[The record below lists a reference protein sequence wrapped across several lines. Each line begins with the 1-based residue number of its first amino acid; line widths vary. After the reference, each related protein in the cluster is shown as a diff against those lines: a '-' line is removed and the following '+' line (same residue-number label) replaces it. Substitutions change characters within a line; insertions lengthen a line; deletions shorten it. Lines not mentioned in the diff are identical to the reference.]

1 MGMMRGKLPGD
12 AWPVLAVF
20 AVSAAAGVLYMATF
34 EGQAY
39 FAQHMFG
46 PAAMWACGRGF
57 ENPML
62 SRAPAL
68 TDFLYSRRD
77 CIECSEI
84 PADIPLAPWD
94 GESLSTQEWAAYHP
108 HPEYGGW
115 VNCQRFHLYLLG
127 GVAVLWRILGVA
139 WISLLPLYGL
149 LFGMTGAACYGLF
162 RLVMRRAPAVV
173 FALLFVA
180 APLHIQ
186 QLPDLRDYAKAPFF
200 LTVIFLTGLVAKKR
214 LSGRAFAGVCAMCG
228 MVLGVGIGFRQDLL
242 ICIPPFVVV
251 ALFLAP
257 GNPLREKGKRLAGV
271 AMFLACFL
279 VVGAPILRVLFVKG
293 NNSSHDTLIGF
304 NKYCN
309 DRLGVGSPVYDF
321 GDPFLDEYTRA
332 VVESY
337 DARVNGG
344 SERLRHY
351 TAAYDRA
358 GSQYF
363 RELALMFP
371 ADLVV
376 RAYASVLRIV
386 DEMRPDSAEPWPRDV
401 ENGGARLFYRAYG
414 AVTRLLLSHGRYVMV
429 LALLLLAGYDLRW
442 GVAALFLLGWFAG
455 YPSLRFSVRHC
466 FHMQI
471 VSYLAAGF
479 LVQRGLDLPGA
490 LWVKVRTGKPVL
502 ENPIAWRR
510 YVINV
515 AAFAAIAV
523 VATWAPL
530 AGLRAYQDLRVWEL
544 LRKTTTASLDRIEV
558 RRLTLEGGRVLFEP
572 QDFAQFDPEGTS
584 TQTEYLVV
592 ELEPGAAPEPVQLT
606 FLYEAEDPE
615 RDFTRTVTA
624 DLRLARDGEPTR
636 VYFPVYHSGESR
648 FAGMTVD
655 ENQAETVAN
664 LYRARDFEGIPVLLT
679 AVLYPGWQAM
689 PLHFELTR

>member
-1 MGMMRGKLPGD
+1 MGKMRGKLPAD
-12 AWPVLAVF
+12 AWAALVVF
-20 AVSAAAGVLYMATF
+20 AVSAVGGIVYMATF
-34 EGQAY
+34 DGQAY

-77 CIECSEI
+77 CIECGDI

-94 GESLSTQEWAAYHP
+94 GEALSTEEWAVYHP

-127 GVAVLWRILGVA
+127 SVAVLWRVLGVA
-139 WISLLPLYGL
+139 WSSLLPLYGL
-149 LFGMTGAACYGLF
+149 LFGITGAASYGLF
-162 RLVMRRAPAVV
+162 RLAMGRVPAVV

-180 APLHIQ
+180 GPLHVQ

-200 LTVIFLTGLVAKKR
+200 LTAIFLTGFIAKKSLNR
-214 LSGRAFAGVCAMCG
+214 RGFAGLCALCG
-228 MVLGVGIGFRQDLL
+228 VVLGIGIGFRQDLL
-242 ICIPPFVVV
+242 ICIPPFVIV

-257 GNPLREKGKRLAGV
+257 GNPLREKGKRLAGMAV
-271 AMFLACFL
+271 FLACFV
-279 VVGAPILRVLFVKG
+279 VVGAPILPVLFVKG

-337 DARVNGG
+337 NARVNGG

-363 RELALMFP
+363 RELAVMFP

-386 DEMRPDSAEPWPRDV
+386 DEMRPDASAPWPRDV
-401 ENGGARLFYRAYG
+401 ENGAVRLFYRAYG
-414 AVTRLLLSHGRYVMV
+414 GLTRVLLAYGRYAVL

-479 LVQRGLDLPGA
+479 LVQRGLDLARA
-490 LWVKVRTGKPVL
+490 LRERVRTGKPVSADPSL
-502 ENPIAWRR
+502 WRR
-510 YVINV
+510 YGIN
-515 AAFAAIAV
+515 AGIFAAIS
-523 VATWAPL
+523 VAATFAPL
-530 AGLRAYQDLRVWEL
+530 WVLRAYQDLRVWEL
-544 LRKTTTASLDRIEV
+544 LRTTTAAPVERMEA
-558 RRLTLEGGRVLFEP
+558 RRENLGEGRVVLKP
-572 QDFAQFDPEGTS
+572 LNFARYDPEGPS

-592 ELEPGAAPEPVQLT
+592 ELEPGPRAESVALT
-606 FLYEAEDPE
+606 FVYEAEDAE
-615 RDFTRTVTA
+615 WDFTRAVTA
-624 DLRLARDGEPTR
+624 NLRQAEQGKPTL
-636 VYFPVYHSGESR
+636 VYFPVYFSQKSR
-648 FAGMTVD
+648 FEGVAVA
-655 ENQAETVAN
+655 ENQAECVTG
-664 LYRARDFEGIPVLLT
+664 LYRARDFEEIPVLLT
-679 AVLYPGWQAM
+679 AVLCPGWQDM
-689 PLHFELTR
+689 PLHFRLTR